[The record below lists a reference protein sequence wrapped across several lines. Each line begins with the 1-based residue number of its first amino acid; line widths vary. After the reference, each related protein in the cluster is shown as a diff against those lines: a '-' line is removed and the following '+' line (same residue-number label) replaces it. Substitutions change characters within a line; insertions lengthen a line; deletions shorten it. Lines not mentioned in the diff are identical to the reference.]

1 MKKKLALLLA
11 ALMLLS
17 IVTACGAGN
26 AGEASVQS
34 VSMICGLGATGLAD
48 RFSGMV
54 TPQGETK
61 LQKSDDATV
70 AEIKVA
76 VGDSVTKDQ
85 VLFTYDMSQTR
96 LELEKAQLELEQLK
110 NTLQSRKEEK
120 ESLERDKSFA
130 DADMQLTY
138 SLEIREVEASI
149 QETNYNITLKGKDIE
164 KLQTSLSNT
173 SVKSP
178 CDGRVQSIN
187 EYGGTDDMGNALPF
201 MTIVQTDGYRVKGY
215 VNEANAYALTE
226 GTSVIARSRVTDQV
240 WHGTISSI
248 EWDNPVQNNN
258 YYGDTD
264 TVMSSKY
271 PFYVE
276 LESSEGLLLGQH
288 LYIEPDNGQE
298 EDADSDAINLP
309 EWYIVDADGDP
320 FVWAQGKNG
329 KLEKRSVRLGDYDE
343 MMGTYP
349 VLEGLTADDYIAF
362 PDDTLKVGMT
372 CITYDEST
380 FTPDEGMYD
389 GGMYDDGM
397 MMDGEMMM
405 DDMADIPADAEDVEA
420 AVAEEAVVA
429 EAGV

>member
-11 ALMLLS
+11 ALMLLGT
-17 IVTACGAGN
+17 VTACGVGG

-34 VSMICGLGATGLAD
+34 VSMICGLGATGLVD

-61 LQKSDDATV
+61 LKKSDNAEI

-85 VLFTYDMSQTR
+85 VLFTYDMSQAR
-96 LELEKAQLELEQLK
+96 LDLEKARLELEQLK
-110 NTLQSRKEEK
+110 NNLQSRKEEK
-120 ESLERDKSFA
+120 EQLERDK
-130 DADMQLTY
+130 DMAGSEQQLDY
-138 SLEIREVEASI
+138 SLEIREVEAAI
-149 QETNYNITLKGKDIE
+149 QEANYNITLKGKDIE
-164 KLQTSLSNT
+164 KLQASLANT

-178 CDGRVQSIN
+178 CDGRVQAIN
-187 EYGGTDDMGNALPF
+187 EYGGSDEMGNELPF

-226 GTSVIARSRVTDQV
+226 GAPVIARSRVNDQV
-240 WHGTISSI
+240 WHGTITMI
-248 EWDNPVQNNN
+248 EWDNPVQNSN

-276 LESSEGLLLGQH
+276 LESSDGLLLGQH
-288 LYIEPDNGQE
+288 VYIEPDNGQE
-298 EDADSDAINLP
+298 DTPESDAIRLP
-309 EWYIVDADGDP
+309 EWYIVDADSNP

-329 KLEKRSVRLGDYDE
+329 KLEKRSVTLGDYDE

-349 VLEGLTADDYIAF
+349 VLEGLAANDYIAF
-362 PDDTLKVGMT
+362 PDDSLKVGMT
-372 CITYDEST
+372 CVTYDEGT
-380 FTPDEGMYD
+380 FTPDE
-389 GGMYDDGM
+389 GMYDDGM
-397 MMDGEMMM
+397 MMDGEMMS
-405 DDMADIPADAEDVEA
+405 DDMMTDDMMTDDVTDIPEDAPDADA
-420 AVAEEAVVA
+420 A

>member
-1 MKKKLALLLA
+1 MKKKIALLLA

-17 IVTACGAGN
+17 TVTACGAGG

-34 VSMICGLGATGLAD
+34 VSMICGLGATGLVD
-48 RFSGMV
+48 RFAGMV

-61 LQKSDDATV
+61 LKKSDSTEV
-70 AEIKVA
+70 AEIMVA

-85 VLFTYDMSQTR
+85 VLFTYDMTQAR
-96 LELEKAQLELEQLK
+96 LDLEKARLELEQLK
-110 NTLQSRKEEK
+110 NNLQSRKEEK
-120 ESLERDKSFA
+120 EQLERDK
-130 DADMQLTY
+130 DMAGSEQQLDY
-138 SLEIREVEASI
+138 SLEIREVEAAI
-149 QETNYNITLKGKDIE
+149 QEANYNITLKGKDIE
-164 KLQTSLSNT
+164 KLQASLANT

-178 CDGRVQSIN
+178 CDGRVQAIN
-187 EYGGTDDMGNALPF
+187 EYGGSDEMGNELPF

-226 GTSVIARSRVTDQV
+226 GAPVIARSRVNDQV
-240 WHGTISSI
+240 WHGTITMI
-248 EWDNPVQNNN
+248 EWDNPMQNSN

-276 LESSEGLLLGQH
+276 LESSDGLLLGQH
-288 LYIEPDNGQE
+288 VYIEPDNGQE
-298 EDADSDAINLP
+298 TEPASDAINLP
-309 EWYIVDADGDP
+309 EWYIVDADSNP

-329 KLEKRSVRLGDYDE
+329 KLEKRSVTLGDYDE

-362 PDDTLKVGMT
+362 PDDSLKAGMT
-372 CITYDEST
+372 CVTYDEGT

-389 GGMYDDGM
+389 EGM
-397 MMDGEMMM
+397 MGGEMMT
-405 DDMADIPADAEDVEA
+405 DDMLTDDMLTDDVTDIPEDVPVEDADA
-420 AVAEEAVVA
+420 A

>member
-1 MKKKLALLLA
+1 MKKKLALLLT
-11 ALMLLS
+11 ALMLLGT
-17 IVTACGAGN
+17 VTACGAGG

-34 VSMICGLGATGLAD
+34 VSMICGLGATGLVD

-54 TPQGETK
+54 TPQGETTLK
-61 LQKSDDATV
+61 KSDNAEI

-76 VGDSVTKDQ
+76 VGDSVIKDQ
-85 VLFTYDMSQTR
+85 VLFTYDMTQVR
-96 LELEKAQLELEQLK
+96 LDLEKAQLELEQLK
-110 NTLQSRKEEK
+110 NSLESRKEEK
-120 ESLERDKSFA
+120 ARLEQDKNFA
-130 DADMQLTY
+130 DADMQLSY
-138 SLEIREVEASI
+138 SLEIREVEAAI
-149 QETNYNITLKGKDIE
+149 QETSYNITLKGKDIE
-164 KLQTSLSNT
+164 KLQASLAST

-178 CDGRVQSIN
+178 CDGRVQAIN
-187 EYGGTDDMGNALPF
+187 EYGGTDEMGNELPF

-226 GTSVIARSRVTDQV
+226 GASVIARSRVTDQV
-240 WHGTISSI
+240 WRGTISLI
-248 EWDNPVQNNN
+248 EWDNPVQNSN

-276 LESSEGLLLGQH
+276 LESSDGLLLGQH
-288 LYIEPDNGQE
+288 VYIEPDNGQE
-298 EDADSDAINLP
+298 DTPESDAIQLP

-329 KLEKRSVRLGDYDE
+329 KLEKRSVTLGDYDE

-349 VLEGLTADDYIAF
+349 VLVGLTADDYIAF
-362 PDDTLKVGMT
+362 PDDSLKVGMT
-372 CITYDEST
+372 CITYDEGT

-389 GGMYDDGM
+389 EG
-397 MMDGEMMM
+397 MMDGEMMPDDM
-405 DDMADIPADAEDVEA
+405 MVDDMADIPEDIPV
-420 AVAEEAVVA
+420 EEADTA